1 MDDELKR
8 YLDGIAANIATAMRA
23 MENRIMSALK
33 STEVRLDA
41 EARPLDNEGAEANS
55 DAARIEAGHWPCENW
70 ARRQCRST
78 TIPCLRS
85 FLTPPSSGAI
95 WTSRNSPLS

>member
-41 EARPLDNEGAEANS
+41 EARPLDTGSTRMEQGRSGSRCGATGSNIS
-55 DAARIEAGHWPCENW
+55 V
-70 ARRQCRST
+70 
-78 TIPCLRS
+78 
-85 FLTPPSSGAI
+85 
-95 WTSRNSPLS
+95 